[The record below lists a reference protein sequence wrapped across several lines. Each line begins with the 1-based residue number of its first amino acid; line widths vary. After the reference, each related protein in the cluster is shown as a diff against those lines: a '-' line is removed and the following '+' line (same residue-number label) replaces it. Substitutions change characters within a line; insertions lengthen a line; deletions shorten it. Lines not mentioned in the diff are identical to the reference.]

1 MSNIF
6 FHSLRVTGSDSA
18 AEPVFD
24 RPPLASLRLGIRDGR
39 WEWMLPLGN
48 EFKEREIIFK
58 FWPQMNAKYAN
69 SGKLTGLFIQ
79 LVAEF
84 TQSKFHP

>member
-1 MSNIF
+1 MAD
-6 FHSLRVTGSDSA
+6 GS
-18 AEPVFD
+18 
-24 RPPLASLRLGIRDGR
+24 G
-39 WEWMLPLGN
+39 MLPLGN

>member
-1 MSNIF
+1 MLNSF
-6 FHSLRVTGSDSA
+6 FIRCVSLVPIAQRSRSLTARLWQASGSGFGMA
-18 AEPVFD
+18 
-24 RPPLASLRLGIRDGR
+24 DGSG
-39 WEWMLPLGN
+39 MLPLGN

-69 SGKLTGLFIQ
+69 SGKLTGLLIQ